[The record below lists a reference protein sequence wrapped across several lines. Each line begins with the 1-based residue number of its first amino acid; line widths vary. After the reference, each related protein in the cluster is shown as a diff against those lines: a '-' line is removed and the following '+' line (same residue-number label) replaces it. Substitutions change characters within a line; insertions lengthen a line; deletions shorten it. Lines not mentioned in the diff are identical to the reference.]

1 MQRLQRLLLI
11 AVLFMATS
19 HAIAQKSVYIQG
31 GLSLSTIR
39 AAFTEV
45 NLNKVNVLAGV
56 GIVFPTD
63 NEHFYFA
70 LEGNF
75 AQKGNRTANPTP
87 GIIAEQTRA
96 SLLYFQVPGYAAYR
110 FDEHWSVFMGPAVG
124 VLLHTSEENRFSIN
138 GTATAFTNFELSAL
152 AGVKYNLGDH
162 WGAALRF
169 EHSVISVISVPAE
182 LRQLRGARRFHAAA
196 GFTVFYKFGSRA

>member
-1 MQRLQRLLLI
+1 MQRLVRLFLSVIFFI
-11 AVLFMATS
+11 ALNA
-19 HAIAQKSVYIQG
+19 ANGQKPVYIQG

-56 GIVFPTD
+56 GVIFPTE

-87 GIIAEQTRA
+87 GITAEQTRA

-110 FDEHWSVFMGPAVG
+110 FDEHWSAFIGPALG
-124 VLLHTSEENRFSIN
+124 VLLFTSEENRFSIN
-138 GTATAFTNFELSAL
+138 GTPTDFTNFELSAL
-152 AGVKYNLGDH
+152 IGVKYNLGDH

-169 EHSVISVISVPAE
+169 EHSVLSVVSVPPE
-182 LRQLRGARRFHAAA
+182 LRQLRGARRYHAAA
-196 GFTVFYKFGSRA
+196 GFTIFYTFN